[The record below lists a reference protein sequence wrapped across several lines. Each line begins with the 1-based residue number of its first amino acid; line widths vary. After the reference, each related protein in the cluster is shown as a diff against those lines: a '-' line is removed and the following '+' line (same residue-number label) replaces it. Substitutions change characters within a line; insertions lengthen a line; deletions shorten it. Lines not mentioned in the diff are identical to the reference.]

1 MISFNNKIF
10 TAIREFTK
18 KNFEVTS
25 TKRSRLI
32 WAIVSAVLL
41 LIVIIDHKA
50 FTTLQFSS
58 KWILLGVAMIIPFI
72 IGITIAYRINI
83 LNDKINKIW
92 HFLII
97 LLMPFP
103 AITMSEALNRVF
115 IYNMMV
121 GEDENSL
128 KSVSKK
134 SMEKTLEIYN
144 SQEEQG

>member
-32 WAIVSAVLL
+32 GAIVSAVLL

-50 FTTLQFSS
+50 FTTLQFSL

-115 IYNMMV
+115 IYNMTY
-121 GEDENSL
+121 L
-128 KSVSKK
+128 IKI
-134 SMEKTLEIYN
+134 EKD
-144 SQEEQG
+144 